1 MKKLLSLSLLLAL
14 SVPLQAEETAHIAD
28 DVYVF
33 THGGPGNQY
42 RINGRVNSGEPVTVL
57 SRQNQ
62 YIQIRTE
69 SGRTSWVPAE
79 FVATGESKLSQLP
92 ELEEALESSQTRIAS
107 QDQEIA
113 RLNDQLAAVS
123 GNNAEYVDQ
132 VEGLQQQ
139 IRQLESEIANMDQS
153 NLIRWLTHGG
163 LVALGGVV
171 LGLLVPY
178 MPKRRKRRDD
188 WF

>member
-1 MKKLLSLSLLLAL
+1 MKKILSLSLLLAL
-14 SVPLQAEETAHIAD
+14 SVPLHAQEAAHIAD

-42 RINGRVNSGEPVTVL
+42 RINGRVNSGEPVTIL
-57 SRQNQ
+57 GRQNQ

-79 FVATGESKLSQLP
+79 FVATGQSKLAQLP
-92 ELEEALESSQTRIAS
+92 SIEEDLLLS
-107 QDQEIA
+107 QDQIAKQELEIIH
-113 RLNDQLAAVS
+113 LNEQINQLS
-123 GNNAEYVDQ
+123 MNSNQHLEQ
-132 VEGLQQQ
+132 VNHLESQVL
-139 IRQLESEIANMDQS
+139 QLESEIANMDET

-163 LVALGGVV
+163 LVALGGVA
-171 LGLLVPY
+171 LGLFAPY
-178 MPKRRKRRDD
+178 LPKRRKRRDD